1 MKLLLANQLYPAM
14 VEKEKVQV
22 FMHNGFFCSTLFFN
36 VTDFSNIIAVKLSL
50 ITHFLLQAK

>member
-1 MKLLLANQLYPAM
+1 M

-36 VTDFSNIIAVKLSL
+36 ITNFSNIIAVKLSL